1 MLELDAERKL
11 KQDLWKTEQISFPAE
26 RTVKQLE
33 VNLTEPLQYLFSKIQ
48 SHSEMLHFATVTQ
61 ALQQMIER
69 IQLEMTTLPDYHV
82 KSFDQ
87 LHELTKP
94 ILINMRTIRPR
105 KRFNA
110 TTNWQ
115 LTIIFGVILIMISN
129 LLQFAPSPIC
139 IKEAK

>member
-1 MLELDAERKL
+1 MKVETRFMENRADIFSCRKNSE
-11 KQDLWKTEQISFPAE
+11 T
-26 RTVKQLE
+26 QLE

-82 KSFDQ
+82 KSFDE

-105 KRFNA
+105 KRFTA
-110 TTNWQ
+110 TTTWQ
-115 LTIIFGVILIMISN
+115 LTIIFGVIFIMISN
-129 LLQFAPSPIC
+129 LLQFAG
-139 IKEAK
+139 EYLWNR